1 MRRTEPRGT
10 CEAERGE
17 WKVTPEESKSAV
29 KDFLRRCVSYADSS
43 IERKVSRGEDE
54 KEVARW
60 RAYREFTAYS
70 ISEIDGGELD
80 SWFDS
85 EANGRPTRES
95 VGDSPSEIPPSPD
108 WLSALV
114 APRPVAL
121 LSTRSESGIHNLCPV
136 TSHSVLANSPP
147 LIGVS
152 LSVNLEGRE
161 RDSLNNLRSG
171 SPASLIVLPAN
182 WDSAQ
187 VIDKAARSLPP
198 EESEWGLIE
207 DEPVVQGENPAFHP
221 AAVAVIECHLAELH
235 SLPEGSV
242 ATLAILAVDRLLIPE
257 AMSDESPDLERIGPL
272 LSQFGMSRLTPGPSS
287 SEWSYTIEL
296 D

>member
-1 MRRTEPRGT
+1 M
-10 CEAERGE
+10 
-17 WKVTPEESKSAV
+17 TPEESKSAV

-43 IERKVSRGEDE
+43 IERKVSGGEDE
-54 KEVARW
+54 KELARW

-70 ISEIDGGELD
+70 IAEIDGGELN

-85 EANGRPTRES
+85 EATGHPPRES
-95 VGDSPSEIPPSPD
+95 VGDSPSEISPSPD

-136 TSHSVLANSPP
+136 TSHSVLASSPP

-207 DEPVVQGENPAFHP
+207 DEPVVQGDNPAFHP

-257 AMSDESPDLERIGPL
+257 TMSDESPDLERIGPL
-272 LSQFGMSRLTPGPSS
+272 LSQFGMHRLTHGPSG